1 MQASTSWGPPRP
13 IGLFPWALGMSLLTA
28 GCAPANPSLERFVG
42 SEWIE
47 VGPVVVESMS
57 GRRDGADVRAT
68 GVFAQGEDRITLSL
82 EFVLGPPARFVRGRH
97 SSRIGGQFVESPVSS
112 ESVTFLGGQSDAPS
126 IGGVFVFENPR
137 DGSTYRLRFP
147 PTLMDS
153 PR

>member
-1 MQASTSWGPPRP
+1 MQALTRWSAPKL
-13 IGLFPWALGMSLLTA
+13 IGLFLWALGLTLLAA
-28 GCAPANPSLERFVG
+28 GCAPGSPSLERFEG

-57 GRRDGADVRAT
+57 GQRDGADVRAT
-68 GVFAQGEDRITLSL
+68 GVFSHGEDRMTLSL

-97 SSRIGGQFVESPVSS
+97 SSRIAGQFIESPVSS

-126 IGGVFVFENPR
+126 IGGVFLFENPR
-137 DGSTYRLRFP
+137 DGSRYRLRFP
-147 PTLMDS
+147 PTLMNS

>member
-1 MQASTSWGPPRP
+1 MGMT
-13 IGLFPWALGMSLLTA
+13 LLGGSCTP
-28 GCAPANPSLERFVG
+28 GSPSLERFEG

-57 GRRDGADVRAT
+57 GQRDGADVRAT
-68 GVFAQGEDRITLSL
+68 GVFTHGEDRMTLSL

-97 SSRIGGQFVESPVSS
+97 SSRIAGQFVDGPVSS

-126 IGGVFVFENPR
+126 IGGVFLFENPR
-137 DGSTYRLRFP
+137 DGSRYRLRFR
-147 PTLMDS
+147 PTLLDS